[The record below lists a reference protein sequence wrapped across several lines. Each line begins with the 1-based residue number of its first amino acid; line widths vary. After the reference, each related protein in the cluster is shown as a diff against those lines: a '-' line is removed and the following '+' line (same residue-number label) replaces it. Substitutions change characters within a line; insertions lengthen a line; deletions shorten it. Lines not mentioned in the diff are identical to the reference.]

1 MTPHGPYAGVVDVAR
16 NGIDEIMRLRRKVQ
30 RLQRALYFWLPGV
43 GGAGAM
49 NERIAEDAGLLYGLA
64 LPAEP
69 TAEQLGW
76 IKLQGEV
83 L

>member
-16 NGIDEIMRLRRKVQ
+16 NGIDEIMRLRREVQ

-43 GGAGAM
+43 GEAGAM

>member
-16 NGIDEIMRLRRKVQ
+16 NGIDEIIRLRREVQ
-30 RLQRALYFWLPGV
+30 RLQRALHFWLPGV

-49 NERIAEDAGLLYGLA
+49 NERIAEDAGLLHGLA

-83 L
+83 Q

>member
-16 NGIDEIMRLRRKVQ
+16 NGIDEIMR
-30 RLQRALYFWLPGV
+30 
-43 GGAGAM
+43 
-49 NERIAEDAGLLYGLA
+49 LLYGLA

>member
-16 NGIDEIMRLRRKVQ
+16 NGIDEIMRLRREVQ

-43 GGAGAM
+43 GVAAAM

>member
-16 NGIDEIMRLRRKVQ
+16 
-30 RLQRALYFWLPGV
+30 A
-43 GGAGAM
+43 AM

>member
-16 NGIDEIMRLRRKVQ
+16 K
-30 RLQRALYFWLPGV
+30 
-43 GGAGAM
+43 
-49 NERIAEDAGLLYGLA
+49 A